1 VLKVV
6 LFDLD
11 DTLVDQE
18 GASRAA
24 LLDWLPGL
32 GLDLDDPDE
41 LVAAWLT
48 IAEAAYSRYQR
59 REITFAQQRR
69 IRVREFLGADAND
82 DEADE
87 LFSGYLSRYERAWT
101 AFGDAVPAL
110 RRVRDAGLVVALLT
124 NGDAAHQQLKLVR
137 TGLAEHLDVVVASD
151 DLPAGKP
158 DPRAYTVT
166 CEILGVAPGDVLM
179 VGNDIEKD
187 YKGPLDAG
195 LGAVLLDREDRHP
208 EVADRIRTLD
218 EVTLAGEAATAAGT
232 VSWLRG
238 GRATDAPD
246 DRWRKK
252 AVPPRE
258 DPRRHG
264 AWGRIGQVS
273 PRD

>member
-24 LLDWLPGL
+24 LLDWLPEL
-32 GLDLDDPDE
+32 GLNLGEPDE
-41 LVAAWLT
+41 LVTAWLT

-59 REITFAQQRR
+59 REITFAEQRR
-69 IRVREFLGADAND
+69 VRVREFLGADASD

-87 LFSGYLSRYERAWT
+87 LFSGYLTRYERAWT

-137 TGLAEHLDVVVASD
+137 TGLAEHFDVVVASD

-158 DPRAYTVT
+158 DPRAYAVT

-179 VGNDIEKD
+179 VGNDVEKD
-187 YKGPLDAG
+187 YQGPLDAG
-195 LGAVLLDREDRHP
+195 LDAVLLDRYDRSP
-208 EVADRIRTLD
+208 AVAHRIGTLD
-218 EVTLAGEAATAAGT
+218 EL
-232 VSWLRG
+232 LPD
-238 GRATDAPD
+238 GRQAPL
-246 DRWRKK
+246 
-252 AVPPRE
+252 
-258 DPRRHG
+258 
-264 AWGRIGQVS
+264 
-273 PRD
+273 